1 MSRQK
6 LDYCPLDKLM
16 TVVNVLEINATEFGV
31 QVRFTYPQVLL
42 WRGDT
47 FGYLDRLRVT
57 DLITGQSEEDA
68 LKKIRRKLSAIYTWE
83 HRKLYDGIAPIIP
96 VDEK

>member
-1 MSRQK
+1 MQTR

-16 TVVNVLEINATEFGV
+16 TVVNVLEMNLTDSGV
-31 QVRFTYPQVLL
+31 HVRFTYPQILL

-57 DLITGQSEEDA
+57 DQLIGETKEDA
-68 LKKIRRKLSAIYTWE
+68 LKKIRQRLTTIYTWE
-83 HRKLYDGIAPIIP
+83 HRKSYDGIAPIIP
-96 VDEK
+96 EGEA